1 MADKTTYEIEQGIKL
16 DRKAIEQC
24 EDNIINCKK
33 DISDKWKE
41 VKDFVDGNSLEKVN
55 EGAKFIELRKKDIKK
70 FEVEIGRKKSHIEK
84 CEATIRFKRR
94 ESVV

>member
-1 MADKTTYEIEQGIKL
+1 MAGKTRYEVEQEIKL

-24 EDNIINCKK
+24 EDKILDCKK

-55 EGAKFIELRKKDIKK
+55 EGAKFIEIRKKDIKK
-70 FEVEIGRKKSHIEK
+70 YKTEIERKKRHIEK
-84 CEATIRFKRR
+84 CESIIRFKDK
-94 ESVV
+94 

>member
-1 MADKTTYEIEQGIKL
+1 MADKTRYEVEQEIKL

-55 EGAKFIELRKKDIKK
+55 EGAKFIEIRKKDIKK
-70 FEVEIGRKKSHIEK
+70 YKTEIERKKRHIEK
-84 CEATIRFKRR
+84 CESIIRFKDK
-94 ESVV
+94 